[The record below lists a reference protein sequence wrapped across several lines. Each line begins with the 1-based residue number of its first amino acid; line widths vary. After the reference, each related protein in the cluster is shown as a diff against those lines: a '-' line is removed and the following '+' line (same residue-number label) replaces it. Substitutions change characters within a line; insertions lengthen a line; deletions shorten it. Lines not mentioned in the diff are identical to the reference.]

1 VTVEPVLIIQVPSGS
16 AIERQLRG
24 QPPPA
29 LSTDEVIVQTGP
41 TDARGVLEEMEGDV
55 VLSLPAP
62 QELGRRAAELRRVL
76 DQAGLGTAP
85 LVVVVQA
92 GEELRQEEAAPL
104 VEAARAA
111 RAARRPVI
119 LRIIRPSER

>member
-111 RAARRPVI
+111 RRPVI

>member
-1 VTVEPVLIIQVPSGS
+1 MTVEPILIIQVPSGS
-16 AIERQLRG
+16 AIERQLRD

-41 TDARGVLEEMEGDV
+41 TDARGVLEEMAGDV
-55 VLSLPAP
+55 VLALPAP
-62 QELGRRAAELRRVL
+62 QELERRAAELTRVL

-92 GEELRQEEAAPL
+92 GEELREEEAAPL
-104 VEAARAA
+104 VEAA

>member
-1 VTVEPVLIIQVPSGS
+1 VTVEPVLIIQVPRGS
-16 AIERQLRG
+16 AIERQLRD
-24 QPPPA
+24 QPPAA
-29 LSTDEVIVQTGP
+29 LSTDDVIVQTGP

-55 VLSLPAP
+55 VLALPAP
-62 QELGRRAAELRRVL
+62 QELGRRATELRRVL

-92 GEELRQEEAAPL
+92 GEELREEEAAPL
-104 VEAARAA
+104 VEAA